1 MKNVTYGFILASAML
16 LSNGVAFADES
27 PTLDQVYQAAR
38 AGHLEDA
45 ERMMDKVLK
54 EHPNS
59 AKAHFVEAELLAKQG
74 QMARAEDELRNAER
88 LKPDL
93 SFANPQAVQD
103 LRNRIASVHRINQSS
118 ASSYQA
124 APSNSFPWGLL
135 LLGVAAIAVIV
146 LIMRA
151 MNKRNA
157 ATFPSNY
164 QPGMQGGS
172 PAPQPYAGGMAPSG
186 PYGGGMG
193 GGMMGGG
200 MGSGIMGGL
209 ATGAAV
215 GVGMVAGE
223 ALAHHFMDGGRSDV
237 GNAAPVA
244 DSWGSSSNN
253 MGGSDFGIA
262 DNSSWSDSSNVADSG
277 GGGDWG

>member
-1 MKNVTYGFILASAML
+1 MLKNVTYVFVLLAAMCF
-16 LSNGVAFADES
+16 SNGVAFADNS
-27 PTLDQVYQAAR
+27 PTLDQVYQAAH
-38 AGHLEDA
+38 AGRLDDA
-45 ERMMDKVLK
+45 QTMMDKVLR

-74 QMARAEDELRNAER
+74 QMGKAGDELKNAEL

-103 LRNRIASVHRINQSS
+103 LKNRIAATHRQSPV
-118 ASSYQA
+118 SSYQA
-124 APSNSFPWGLL
+124 ESGNSFPWGML
-135 LLGVAAIAVIV
+135 LLGVGAVAVIV
-146 LIMRA
+146 LVMRA
-151 MNKRNA
+151 MNSRNR

-164 QPGMQGGS
+164 QPGMQNTSGS
-172 PAPQPYAGGMAPSG
+172 PLQ
-186 PYGGGMG
+186 PYGGGMAPMGPAG
-193 GGMMGGG
+193 GGI
-200 MGSGIMGGL
+200 GSGIMGGL

-223 ALAHHFMDGGRSDV
+223 ALAHHFMDGGRGAPDSV
-237 GNAAPVA
+237 TPVA
-244 DSWGSSSNN
+244 DSWGNSSND

-262 DNSSWSDSSNVADSG
+262 DNSSWSDSSSVADNSSDV